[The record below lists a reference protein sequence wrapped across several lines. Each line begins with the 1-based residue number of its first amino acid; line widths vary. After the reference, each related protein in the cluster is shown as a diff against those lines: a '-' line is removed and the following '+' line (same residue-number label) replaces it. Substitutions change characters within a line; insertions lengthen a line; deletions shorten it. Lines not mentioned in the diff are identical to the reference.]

1 MFLLCNNVLC
11 FQSPK
16 RDIHP
21 ECADDETKVM
31 EADDRAERTSFGG
44 CTDFLAIG
52 ESLSISLAARALG
65 ASKSVVSRRLQRLE
79 QDLATQLV
87 QRNTRRVALTEEGA
101 LYFESLRGIPAQLRQ
116 AGERL
121 QQRRQRPAGHIKF
134 ILPSY
139 LGSSSIT
146 RTLLPQ
152 FMMDHPEVS
161 PARSPMNGARVA
173 PQACSRSPARHVLV
187 GRKMRRSDE

>member
-1 MFLLCNNVLC
+1 MQNEPRLVDV
-11 FQSPK
+11 Q
-16 RDIHP
+16 
-21 ECADDETKVM
+21 T
-31 EADDRAERTSFGG
+31 
-44 CTDFLAIG
+44 FLAIG

-65 ASKSVVSRRLQRLE
+65 ASTSVVSRRLQRLE

-101 LYFESLRGIPAQLRQ
+101 LYFDSLRGIPAQLRQ

-121 QQRRQRPAGHIKF
+121 QQRRQPAGHIKF

-146 RTLLPQ
+146 RTLLPR

-161 PARSPMNGARVA
+161 YMCVSPMGAFRC
-173 PQACSRSPARHVLV
+173 P
-187 GRKMRRSDE
+187 